1 MHMFKINMKKHIS
14 IIGILVMIFIAFAV
28 VPTFAE
34 GESTEEL
41 KNIIYQVPNS
51 EYAVDEFITQGATTR
66 YFNVEIKVNKDYS
79 YEVTETIDVLFNWGK
94 HGIARYIPISGNYKI
109 DNISVEG
116 DEYEVRKKEGNY
128 VIKIGNADR
137 EVKGEKSYR
146 IKYTIHNYLQSNA
159 KNHVYIDVIPTN

>member
-1 MHMFKINMKKHIS
+1 MHMLKINMKRHIS

-79 YEVTETIDVLFNWGK
+79 YEVTETIDALFNWGK

-116 DEYEVRKKEGNY
+116 EEKKK
-128 VIKIGNADR
+128 V
-137 EVKGEKSYR
+137 
-146 IKYTIHNYLQSNA
+146 T
-159 KNHVYIDVIPTN
+159 T